1 MDDNKFLSGTMLKL
15 IACTAMAVGHF
26 GAVAYPGS
34 DAFVVISR
42 LAFPIFAFLLVE
54 GAEHTRDIQKYILR
68 MGLFA
73 IISELPYDFALHG
86 GLDWTRQNVFVTFF
100 FGLVMIM
107 FMEMFPKRHLVI
119 FLVTAVLN
127 MVLSGDYHVFGIFLI
142 WQLWTT
148 KKLGRDPLLAIARYA
163 LAYPVVGLI
172 DGIVASDFS
181 SMYGM
186 LIEMTGIFAALPLM
200 AFKPYNVENRPS
212 ALEKWAFYAFYP
224 LHLLVIA
231 IAM

>member
-1 MDDNKFLSGTMLKL
+1 MEDNKFLSGTLLKL

-26 GAVAYPGS
+26 GEVAYPGS
-34 DAFVVISR
+34 EVFIVISK

-54 GAEHTRDIQKYILR
+54 GAEHTRDLHKYILR

-73 IISELPYDFALHG
+73 VISELPYDIALHG

-107 FMEMFPKRHLVI
+107 FMEMFPKRHMII
-119 FLVTAVLN
+119 FIITAVLN
-127 MVLSGDYHVFGIFLI
+127 MVLSGDYHAFGIFLI
-142 WQLWTT
+142 WQLWTV
-148 KKLGRDPLLAIARYA
+148 KKLNRDPMLAIGRYA
-163 LAYPVVGLI
+163 MAFPIVGFI

-181 SMYGM
+181 GMYGM
-186 LIEMTGIFAALPLM
+186 LMEMTSIFAALPLM
-200 AFKPYNVENRPS
+200 AFKPYSEEKRPS

-231 IAM
+231 VTM